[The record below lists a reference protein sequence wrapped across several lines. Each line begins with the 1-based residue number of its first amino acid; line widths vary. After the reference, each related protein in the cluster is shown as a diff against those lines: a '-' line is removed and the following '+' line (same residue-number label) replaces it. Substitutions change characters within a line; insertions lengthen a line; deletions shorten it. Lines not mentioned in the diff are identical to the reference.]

1 MAGNS
6 SGDVIVKID
15 HVEKI
20 YQGRSGE
27 VVAFGSFVL
36 ILNRK
41 D

>member
-27 VVAFGSFVL
+27 VVALNLSL
-36 ILNRK
+36 IHI
-41 D
+41 

>member
-27 VVAFGSFVL
+27 VDQ
-36 ILNRK
+36 RK
-41 D
+41 